1 MGMLMKSQVVG
12 ELTSAQCTG
21 HLLQPV
27 PGLAVGAKIYYAEAM
42 ETTVAF
48 RGADRVCI
56 LANAMSDILLDTDEI
71 VIDGQLDHQR
81 YQVPAATHELFQE
94 KQFDYQYSG
103 ILSS

>member
-1 MGMLMKSQVVG
+1 MFSGMDSLFTPLRERLDLAAPSRSPPATQVNG
-12 ELTSAQCTG
+12 
-21 HLLQPV
+21 
-27 PGLAVGAKIYYAEAM
+27 
-42 ETTVAF
+42 
-48 RGADRVCI
+48 
-56 LANAMSDILLDTDEI
+56 DTDEI

>member
-1 MGMLMKSQVVG
+1 MSQ
-12 ELTSAQCTG
+12 TG
-21 HLLQPV
+21 APA
-27 PGLAVGAKIYYAEAM
+27 PA
-42 ETTVAF
+42 
-48 RGADRVCI
+48 RP
-56 LANAMSDILLDTDEI
+56 DEI

>member
-1 MGMLMKSQVVG
+1 MR
-12 ELTSAQCTG
+12 QCTG